1 MCLLNGFKLRMSCG
15 AAALFTPVPTLAN
28 DKPVLFSY
36 DHRSHRD
43 FPPSA
48 SSYFMTVVRDSG
60 RFADTYITIT
70 LIIVV
75 IYLTIGVFSLVVFM
89 KNHSN
94 KISLPLYEMYL
105 NRRERFMCCVTNP
118 SMIMWVSFA
127 VMQVVI
133 NLGGVQ

>member
-1 MCLLNGFKLRMSCG
+1 MIGYFSIRTGSFLT
-15 AAALFTPVPTLAN
+15 A
-28 DKPVLFSY
+28 VLM
-36 DHRSHRD
+36 RVTI
-43 FPPSA
+43 SA

-60 RFADTYITIT
+60 RFADTYIIIT

-75 IYLTIGVFSLVVFM
+75 IYLTIGVFSLIVFM

-118 SMIMWVSFA
+118 SMIRWVSFA